1 MPAEVRI
8 PGNEAAIIRRH
19 PVVAYFALTFLIS
32 WTGALAVAA
41 PHLVRHQPLPKMT
54 GILMFPVMLLG
65 PSLAGIVLTR
75 IVDGKSGLRV
85 LFSQMFRAW
94 IAPRWYTA
102 LLLPPAL
109 VLTVLLFLERS
120 VSPVY
125 APNRFFMGILFG
137 IPAGYLEEIGW
148 MGYAFPKMRSES
160 NGLAPSILLG
170 LLWAL
175 WHLPVVNYLGTA
187 TPHGDYWLPF
197 FLAFSLAMTA
207 MRVLIAWIYIN
218 TKSVLL
224 AQLMHVS
231 STGSLVI
238 FSAARV
244 TAAQEAMWYAL
255 YGTVLWIAVGI
266 VVKTFGRH
274 LGRHVV

>member
-1 MPAEVRI
+1 M
-8 PGNEAAIIRRH
+8 IRRY
-19 PVVAYFALTFLIS
+19 PVVTYFALTFLIS

-41 PHLVRHQPLPKMT
+41 PPLIRHQPLPKMT

-65 PSLAGIVLTR
+65 PSFAGIVLTR
-75 IVDGKSGLRV
+75 IVDGKSGLHA

-94 IAPRWYTA
+94 VPPGWYTA
-102 LLLPPAL
+102 LLIPPVL
-109 VLTVLLFLERS
+109 VLTVLLFLQRF

-125 APNRFFMGILFG
+125 APNRFFIGILFG
-137 IPAGYLEEIGW
+137 IPAGFLEEIGW
-148 MGYAFPKMRSES
+148 MGYVFPKMRSQS

-170 LLWAL
+170 VLWAL
-175 WHLPVVNYLGTA
+175 WHLPVINYLGTA
-187 TPHGDYWLPF
+187 VPHGVYWLPF

-207 MRVLIAWIYIN
+207 IRVLIAWIYTN

-231 STGSLVI
+231 STGSLVL

-244 TAAQEAMWYAL
+244 TAGQEALWYAL
-255 YGTVLWIAVGI
+255 YGTVLWVVVGI
-266 VVKTFGRH
+266 VVKTFGRRLVWH
-274 LGRHVV
+274 GV